1 MNSQQQQ
8 ASDTVRRQRRER
20 IMGKPV
26 MFVLFCCTAAM
37 LGGLLLYLW
46 PQMRLVDLGYV
57 ENELRRER
65 ANALQRQEELRLE
78 LVSLS
83 QLSRIE
89 EIAVQELG
97 LESPQSS
104 QIIFVRSQHDSQ
116 GNLQP
121 VTREP

>member
-26 MFVLFCCTAAM
+26 MFVLFCCAAAI

-46 PQMRLVDLGYV
+46 PQMRLVDLGYL

-78 LVSLS
+78 LVSLG

-89 EIAVQELG
+89 EIAVQDLG
-97 LESPQSS
+97 LGSPQSS
-104 QIIFVRSQHDSQ
+104 QIIYVRSHRNSQ

-121 VTREP
+121 ATREP

>member
-8 ASDTVRRQRRER
+8 GSDMVRRQRRER

-26 MFVLFCCTAAM
+26 MVVLFCCTVTM

-46 PQMRLVDLGYV
+46 PPMRLVDLGYL
-57 ENELRRER
+57 EGELRRER
-65 ANALQRQEELRLE
+65 ADALQRQEELRLE

-89 EIAVQELG
+89 DIAAKQLG
-97 LESPQSS
+97 LGSPQSS
-104 QIIFVRSQHDSQ
+104 QIIYVRSQHNSLD
-116 GNLQP
+116 NLQP
-121 VTREP
+121 ITREP

>member
-8 ASDTVRRQRRER
+8 ASDIVRRQRRER

-46 PQMRLVDLGYV
+46 PQMRLVDLGYL

-65 ANALQRQEELRLE
+65 ADALQRQEELRLE
-78 LVSLS
+78 LISLS

-89 EIAVQELG
+89 EIAVRDLG

-104 QIIFVRSQHDSQ
+104 QIIFVRSRHDSQ
-116 GNLQP
+116 GNLHP
-121 VTREP
+121 MTREP

>member
-20 IMGKPV
+20 IMGKPI

-46 PQMRLVDLGYV
+46 PQMRLVDLGYL

-65 ANALQRQEELRLE
+65 ANAQQLQEEFAPGTRF
-78 LVSLS
+78 
-83 QLSRIE
+83 
-89 EIAVQELG
+89 A
-97 LESPQSS
+97 ESTFP
-104 QIIFVRSQHDSQ
+104 H
-116 GNLQP
+116 
-121 VTREP
+121 

>member
-8 ASDTVRRQRRER
+8 ASDTVRRQRRDR

-26 MFVLFCCTAAM
+26 MVVLFSCIVAM

-46 PQMRLVDLGYV
+46 PQMRLVDLGYR
-57 ENELRRER
+57 EAELRRER
-65 ANALQRQEELRLE
+65 ADALQRQEELSLE

-89 EIAVQELG
+89 DIAVERLG

-104 QIIFVRSQHDSQ
+104 QIIYVRSQNNSLD
-116 GNLQP
+116 NLQP
-121 VTREP
+121 IAREP

>member
-1 MNSQQQQ
+1 MNSKQQQ
-8 ASDTVRRQRRER
+8 ASDTIRRQRRER

-37 LGGLLLYLW
+37 LGGLLIYLW
-46 PQMRLVDLGYV
+46 PQMRLVDLGYL

-78 LVSLS
+78 LVWLS

-89 EIAVQELG
+89 KLAFENLG
-97 LESPQSS
+97 LVSPESS
-104 QIIFVRSQHDSQ
+104 QIIYVRSQHDSQ
-116 GNLQP
+116 AISNP
-121 VTREP
+121 

>member
-8 ASDTVRRQRRER
+8 GSDMVRRQRRDR
-20 IMGKPV
+20 MMGKPV
-26 MFVLFCCTAAM
+26 MFVLFCSAVAM

-46 PQMRLVDLGYV
+46 PQMRLVDLGYL
-57 ENELRRER
+57 EGELRRER

-89 EIAVQELG
+89 EIAARRLG

-104 QIIFVRSQHDSQ
+104 QIIYVRSQHNSQ
-116 GNLQP
+116 DNFQP
-121 VTREP
+121 ITREP